1 MDDTI
6 CAVSTALG
14 GGGISIIRVSG
25 ENSVAIVNSIF
36 VGKNLNEVKSHTI
49 NYGHIESSGKII
61 DEVLVSVMRAPRTY
75 TTEDVVEINVHG
87 GIATTN
93 KVLELL
99 LNVGCRLAEPGEFTK
114 RAFLNGRI
122 DLVEAESVADL
133 INADNESA
141 RSLSINQLTGKL
153 SSMIKKLKEK
163 IISLE
168 ANIHVNIDYPE
179 YEDIEDMTLSK
190 VSSELEEIKKVVTE
204 MLNESRTGKIIKEGI
219 DIAIVGRPNVGK
231 SSILNAL
238 LEEEKAIVTDI
249 AGTTRDVVEGQ
260 MIISGVKCNFIDT
273 AGIRATEDVVE
284 KIGVDKA
291 EEMMTKA
298 DVVIMVFSNCDLMS
312 EQERTMLEKLQDK
325 PHIVFV
331 NKNDMEKKIDLKDEK
346 AVYGNT
352 IEEDGLDDL
361 KSAIKKMFDLDGLSN
376 KDFTYIANA
385 RQEALMKKCQE
396 AILRAIEA
404 VKMNV
409 PVDIITID
417 LEEARVSLGE
427 ILGEVYDEELIDELF
442 ARFCLGK

>member
-361 KSAIKKMFDLDGLSN
+361 KSAIKKIFDLDGLSN

-385 RQEALMKKCQE
+385 RQEALMKKCQG
-396 AILRAIEA
+396 AISRAIEA